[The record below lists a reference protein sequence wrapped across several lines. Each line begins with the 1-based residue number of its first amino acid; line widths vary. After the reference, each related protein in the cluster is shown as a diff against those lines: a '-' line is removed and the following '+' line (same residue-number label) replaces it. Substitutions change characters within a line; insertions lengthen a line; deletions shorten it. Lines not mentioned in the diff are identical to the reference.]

1 MAKIARVRKIIMVVL
16 ILSAAVWLVVYSF
29 KIKAFRRVKL
39 KYLLIYAITLL
50 LSLALAWIY

>member
-16 ILSAAVWLVVYSF
+16 ILSAAVWMVVYSF
-29 KIKAFRRVKL
+29 KIKTFRRVKL